1 MTLDAGDA
9 GWAASQWSGSRATLR
24 STSLGTWE
32 TKSRRIGRF
41 TLSLGHFP
49 ELSRF
54 SQTPRNDN
62 FDSQKIAE
70 EILEFITFIFT
81 WTSNRRGKPKVR
93 HRLPNWSKKSPRAIP
108 LITKYR
114 RWLLSVVRVPSPVW
128 ASGCEGWPLTGL
140 GARSRLKMWLRYII
154 KTWGTQAPGPLLTV
168 WRGLQ
173 THRKRQIAEN
183 KNHKLYK
190 IISCR
195 SEGLFVL
202 TTFFHPFSMYVKFI

>member
-93 HRLPNWSKKSPRAIP
+93 HRLPN
-108 LITKYR
+108 
-114 RWLLSVVRVPSPVW
+114 
-128 ASGCEGWPLTGL
+128 
-140 GARSRLKMWLRYII
+140 
-154 KTWGTQAPGPLLTV
+154 
-168 WRGLQ
+168 
-173 THRKRQIAEN
+173 
-183 KNHKLYK
+183 
-190 IISCR
+190 
-195 SEGLFVL
+195 
-202 TTFFHPFSMYVKFI
+202 